1 MAPNQSPAPATVPDI
16 PPKQLEIKVERL
28 VEALREN
35 YPCLTYNYA
44 KVNNRW
50 DIWIP
55 DEGGKDANR
64 RPVCSIVKTA
74 DEAQRARR
82 GDVYRPKRFWA
93 EGSVIG
99 DNVCF
104 NLAMEAPE
112 EMSPL
117 QYSFG
122 EDGILFRPTRY
133 YLGRIAGEKASA
145 PTAASPSAPD
155 PEIGRLRSKL
165 AEMETLINAL
175 KAWMNN
181 APAIP

>member
-1 MAPNQSPAPATVPDI
+1 MAPLANSPAVLPDI
-16 PPKQLEIKVERL
+16 PPRQLEIKVERL
-28 VEALREN
+28 VEALRED
-35 YPCLTYNYA
+35 YQHLTFQYA

-55 DEGGKDANR
+55 DEGGNDANKR
-64 RPVCSIVKTA
+64 FVCSVVKA
-74 DEAQRARR
+74 SDEAQRARR
-82 GDVYRPKRFWA
+82 GDVFKPKRFWV

-122 EDGILFRPTRY
+122 NEGILFRPTRY

-145 PTAASPSAPD
+145 HAAVAPPTPD
-155 PEIGRLRSKL
+155 PAVAQLRNQL
-165 AEMETLINAL
+165 DEMSTLLEAV
-175 KAWMNN
+175 KGWMNN
-181 APAIP
+181 APKLE

>member
-1 MAPNQSPAPATVPDI
+1 MAPLANTPATPPDI

-28 VEALREN
+28 VEVVREN
-35 YPCLTYNYA
+35 YPHLTFNYRQ
-44 KVNNRW
+44 VNNRW

-55 DEGGKDANR
+55 DEGGNDANKR
-64 RPVCSIVKTA
+64 VVCSVVKTA

-82 GDVYRPKRFWA
+82 GDVFKPKRFWA
-93 EGSVIG
+93 EGDVIG

-122 EDGILFRPTRY
+122 EEGVLFRPTRY
-133 YLGRIAGEKASA
+133 YLGRIAGEQASA
-145 PTAASPSAPD
+145 HAAAAPAVPD
-155 PEIGRLRSKL
+155 PAIGQLRSQL
-165 AEMETLINAL
+165 AEMEALIEAF
-175 KAWMNN
+175 KAWMND
-181 APAIP
+181 APVVP